1 MTQMRKVLAVTEETT
16 LLPFL
21 LREVTGKSRNTVK
34 GLLTRRQVMVD
45 GTVVTRFDAPLLPG
59 QQVTLLPPEA
69 AGAAAR
75 AASRW
80 SPICP
85 ECSKLWPKSSISRSF
100 A

>member
-45 GTVVTRFDAPLLPG
+45 GTVVTRRRQPG
-59 QQVTLLPPEA
+59 RRSSP
-69 AGAAAR
+69 
-75 AASRW
+75 SR
-80 SPICP
+80 
-85 ECSKLWPKSSISRSF
+85 CSTRTGI
-100 A
+100 